1 MVFLTRGL
9 LLRTYS
15 KDFIDKLRIYV
26 RGGTGG
32 NGHPTLGGIGGRG
45 GDVYLVGATKSD
57 MTLKSMKDKYPEKR
71 FVADTGQSS
80 RKQALSGLNGASIYV
95 QVPHGISIV
104 DAANNQVMG
113 EISGPLDKLLVARG
127 GRGGMRSTTFIPRPG
142 QRRNLYLD
150 LKLIADVGFVGFPN
164 AGKSTLLS
172 RISNAKPKIAN
183 YPFTTITPQIGV
195 IQYPDF
201 RKIQLA
207 DLPGLVE
214 GAYLNKGRGHSF
226 LKHIERTKL
235 LLFVV
240 DISGFQLSTK
250 HQFRNAFETVQLLT
264 QELRSYDASLT
275 NKPSILAVNKMD
287 LPAADDLFNKLKDGI
302 NTRTTSNFES
312 DCDEIM
318 KFKEVIPISAH
329 TGKGTEK
336 LSSRIREIIDNR
348 KLNIRKRLT
357 GGGNESVR
365 ITNTDHELNL
375 HSLP

>member
-1 MVFLTRGL
+1 MVFLTRAL

-104 DAANNQVMG
+104 DAANNQVMEG
-113 EISGPLDKLLVARG
+113 EISGSLDKLLVARG
-127 GRGGMRSTTFIPRPG
+127 GRGGTRSTGFIPRPG

-172 RISNAKPKIAN
+172 RISKAKPKIAS

-195 IQYPDF
+195 LEYPDF

-264 QELRSYDASLT
+264 QELSSYDGTLT

-287 LPAADDLFNKLKDGI
+287 LPAADDLFNNLLTSLQGNKRVPNFHLYVAA
-302 NTRTTSNFES
+302 SNFGS

-318 KFKEVIPISAH
+318 KFKDVIPISAH
-329 TGKGTEK
+329 TGEGTEK

-348 KLNIRKRLT
+348 
-357 GGGNESVR
+357 
-365 ITNTDHELNL
+365 
-375 HSLP
+375 